1 LQQIVSR
8 NKEVSA
14 INHTNE
20 VLNVLLV
27 DLFHNILEIEEKSL
41 RDSGSDLSITEIHT
55 IDAVGDSDPKTMTE
69 ISRILKVTMGTLTT
83 GVDKLIKKGYLIRKR
98 TEEDKR
104 IVLVELTEK
113 GVKAKKLHGAF
124 HQEMIDSV
132 ISHLDPTEEE
142 LLVQSLQKLMY
153 FFDDKY
159 ELK

>member
-1 LQQIVSR
+1 MQQIGSR
-8 NKEVSA
+8 IKEVIV
-14 INHTNE
+14 INHTNV
-20 VLNVLLV
+20 VLNDLLV

-41 RDSGSDLSITEIHT
+41 RDSGSDLTITEIHT
-55 IDAVGDSDPKTMTE
+55 IDAVGESEPKTMTE
-69 ISRILKVTMGTLTT
+69 ISRILKITMGTLTT

-113 GVKAKKLHGAF
+113 GIKAKKLHDSF

-142 LLVQSLQKLMY
+142 LLVQSLQKLMF
-153 FFDDKY
+153 FFDNKY

>member
-1 LQQIVSR
+1 LQQVGSR
-8 NKEVSA
+8 NKEVRT

-41 RDSGSDLSITEIHT
+41 RDSGSDLTITEIHT

-83 GVDKLIKKGYLIRKR
+83 GVDKLIKKGYLVRKR

-113 GVKAKKLHGAF
+113 GIKAKKMHDAF

-153 FFDDKY
+153 FFDDQY

>member
-1 LQQIVSR
+1 MSV
-8 NKEVSA
+8 
-14 INHTNE
+14 INHTNV
-20 VLNVLLV
+20 VLNDLLV

-69 ISRILKVTMGTLTT
+69 ISRSLKVTMGTLTT

-113 GVKAKKLHGAF
+113 GIKAKKMHEEF

-132 ISHLDPTEEE
+132 ISHLAPTEEE

>member
-1 LQQIVSR
+1 MQQIVSR
-8 NKEVSA
+8 YKEVSA
-14 INHTNE
+14 ISHTNE

-55 IDAVGDSDPKTMTE
+55 IDAVGESEPKTMTE
-69 ISRILKVTMGTLTT
+69 ISRILKITMGTLTT
-83 GVDKLIKKGYLIRKR
+83 GVDKLIKKGYLVRKR

-113 GVKAKKLHGAF
+113 GIEAKKLHDAF
-124 HQEMIDSV
+124 HQEMIDSI

-142 LLVQSLQKLMY
+142 LLGQSLQKLMY

>member
-1 LQQIVSR
+1 MQQAGSR
-8 NKEVSA
+8 NKEVRA

-69 ISRILKVTMGTLTT
+69 ISRILKITMGTLTT
-83 GVDKLIKKGYLIRKR
+83 GVDKLIKKGYLVRKR

-113 GVKAKKLHGAF
+113 GMKAKKMHDAF

-153 FFDDKY
+153 FFDDQYK
-159 ELK
+159 LK

>member
-1 LQQIVSR
+1 MATVR
-8 NKEVSA
+8 V

-55 IDAVGDSDPKTMTE
+55 IDAVGESEPKTMTE
-69 ISRILKVTMGTLTT
+69 ISRILKITMGTLTT
-83 GVDKLIKKGYLIRKR
+83 GVDKLIKKGYLVRKR

-113 GVKAKKLHGAF
+113 GIEAKKLHDAF
-124 HQEMIDSV
+124 HQEMIDSI
-132 ISHLDPTEEE
+132 ISHLDPIEEE
-142 LLVQSLQKLMY
+142 LLGQSLQKLMY

-159 ELK
+159 DLK